1 MRTLVDSHTM
11 VWALDNPARLSN
23 AAVEV
28 VENAGNRLTVSAGTI
43 WKISIKTGL
52 GKLVLSLPFREW
64 IDKAIS
70 DLGLDIL
77 PITPEFAHRQATLP
91 FHHRDPFD
99 RLLCAQC
106 LVEDIPLVSA
116 DAVFDQYGVR
126 RIWK

>member
-1 MRTLVDSHTM
+1 MRTLVDSHT
-11 VWALDNPARLSN
+11 VIWALDNPAKLSIV
-23 AAVEV
+23 ARETL
-28 VENAGNRLTVSAGTI
+28 ENSGNQLTVSVGTI
-43 WKISIKTGL
+43 WEISIKTGL
-52 GKLVLSLPFREW
+52 GKLVLSVPFREW
-64 IDKAIS
+64 IDEAVS

-77 PITPEFAHRQATLP
+77 PITPEFADRQTTLP

-106 LVEDIPLVSA
+106 LIEGIPLVSA